1 MRRVD
6 SLEKTLILG
15 GIGGRRRRGWWR
27 TRWLDGITN
36 SMGMSLNK
44 LWEFVMDREAWCAV
58 IHGVSKSQTRLL
70 SDWTELNWGISF
82 FFFLEPNSRRV
93 NDMDFLWNGD
103 ALLSFSNGNASC
115 FHKHVIYTH
124 NNKQHD
130 LLHYV
135 KKLWHQDFFF
145 TSSLMVSKQIDYLN
159 GFAYTCLPLWIWH
172 DLIHELQTIKFS
184 TCETTVAN
192 HRKFRW
198 HTLTAHT
205 SFKCQFSVIL
215 PPRIIWF
222 YFLKLLLILV
232 F

>member
-6 SLEKTLILG
+6 SLEKTLMLG

-36 SMGMSLNK
+36 SMGMSLSK
-44 LWEFVMDREAWCAV
+44 LWEFVMDREAWHAV
-58 IHGVSKSQTRLL
+58 IHGISKSQTRL
-70 SDWTELNWGISF
+70 SDWTELRNILF
-82 FFFLEPNSRRV
+82 FFFFWSQIQGGWMTWISYEMGMLFCHSPRV
-93 NDMDFLWNGD
+93 MPLVFINMFFIPIIISNMIFSTMWKSCDTKISFL
-103 ALLSFSNGNASC
+103 LL
-115 FHKHVIYTH
+115 
-124 NNKQHD
+124 
-130 LLHYV
+130 
-135 KKLWHQDFFF
+135 
-145 TSSLMVSKQIDYLN
+145 SLMVSKQIDYLN

-184 TCETTVAN
+184 TCETIVAN

-198 HTLTAHT
+198 HTVTAHT
-205 SFKCQFSVIL
+205 SFKCQFNVIL

>member
-6 SLEKTLILG
+6 SLEKTLMLG

-36 SMGMSLNK
+36 SMGMSLSK
-44 LWEFVMDREAWCAV
+44 LWEFVMDREAWHAV
-58 IHGVSKSQTRLL
+58 IHGISKSQTRL
-70 SDWTELNWGISF
+70 SDWTELNWTEEYPF

-103 ALLSFSNGNASC
+103 ALLSFSKGNASC
-115 FHKHVIYTH
+115 FHKHVFYTH

-145 TSSLMVSKQIDYLN
+145 TSKSN
-159 GFAYTCLPLWIWH
+159 G
-172 DLIHELQTIKFS
+172 
-184 TCETTVAN
+184 
-192 HRKFRW
+192 
-198 HTLTAHT
+198 
-205 SFKCQFSVIL
+205 
-215 PPRIIWF
+215 
-222 YFLKLLLILV
+222 
-232 F
+232 